1 LAGCGADA
9 APYFRVFNPT
19 LQGSK
24 FNPDGVYI
32 RNWVPEL
39 VNMPGHLIHVPWQ
52 AKPIEL
58 ANAKVELGRDYP
70 SPIVEHLA
78 ARKKALER

>member
-1 LAGCGADA
+1 
-9 APYFRVFNPT
+9 
-19 LQGSK
+19 
-24 FNPDGVYI
+24 
-32 RNWVPEL
+32 
-39 VNMPGHLIHVPWQ
+39 MPGHLIHVPWQ

>member
-1 LAGCGADA
+1 LAGSGADA

-70 SPIVEHLA
+70 IPIVEHLA